1 MRFNK
6 LDLNLLV
13 ALDALLT
20 ERSISRA
27 AEKTHLSQSAMSNAL
42 ARLRTYFDDELLVQ
56 VGRKMEPTSRAES
69 LKDPVRDIL
78 VRIEA
83 SVDAQPKFVPAESTR
98 LFRLLIS
105 DYTLMVLMPHL
116 QRLAY
121 RKAPGVRFDLRPQVA
136 QPQRV
141 LERGEADLLII
152 PKDFCSANHP
162 SAQLFEETYCC
173 VLWSDS
179 HLAIGELTAERYMA
193 AGHVVVQ
200 PGDGIALTDWFMQQA
215 GVKRQVET
223 STFSFL
229 SQAHLVVG
237 THRIATMHVRLARL
251 AMRLLPVSVRDL
263 PVAIPKMEQV
273 VQWHQY
279 RTADPGLLW
288 LRALLKEAVLEMD
301 RNGDGA
307 APARTPAVELTDPLP
322 SPAAASGTSP

>member
-20 ERSISRA
+20 EQSISRA

-42 ARLRTYFDDELLVQ
+42 ARLRDYFKDELLVQ

-83 SVDAQPKFVPAESTR
+83 SVDTQPQFVPARSTR

-105 DYTLMVLMPHL
+105 DFTLMVLMPYV

-121 RKAPGVRFDLRPQVA
+121 KRAPGVQFDLRPQAA
-136 QPQRV
+136 QPQRA

-152 PKDFCSANHP
+152 PRDFCSTSHP
-162 SAQLFEETYCC
+162 SEKLFEERYCC
-173 VLWSDS
+173 VLWSES
-179 HLAIGELTAERYMA
+179 HLASGEMTRERYMA

-200 PGDGIALTDWFMQQA
+200 PSDGMALSDWFMQQS
-215 GVKRQVET
+215 GVTRQVET

-237 THRIATMHVRLARL
+237 THRIATMHARL
-251 AMRLLPVSVRDL
+251 AKLAAPFLPVTVRDL
-263 PVAIPKMEQV
+263 PVPIPKMEQV

-279 RTADPGLLW
+279 RTADPGLVW
-288 LRALLKEAVLEMD
+288 LRAILKEAAVEMD
-301 RNGDGA
+301 RNGDGTG
-307 APARTPAVELTDPLP
+307 PRP
-322 SPAAASGTSP
+322 SPAVASVTSS

>member
-20 ERSISRA
+20 EQSISRA

-42 ARLRTYFDDELLVQ
+42 ARLREYFDDELLVH
-56 VGRKMEPTSRAES
+56 VGRKMEPTARAES

-83 SVDAQPKFVPAESTR
+83 SVDTQPQFVPAQSTR
-98 LFRLLIS
+98 LFRMLVS
-105 DYTLMVLMPHL
+105 DYTLTVLIPHL
-116 QRLAY
+116 QRLAF
-121 RKAPGVRFDLRPQVA
+121 RKAPGVRFEFRPQAA
-136 QPQRV
+136 QPQRA

-152 PKDFCSANHP
+152 PRDYCSTSHP
-162 SAQLFEETYCC
+162 SKTLYEEVYCC
-173 VLWSDS
+173 VLWRES
-179 HLAIGELTAERYMA
+179 HLATGAMTAERYLA

-200 PGDGIALTDWFMQQA
+200 PSDGMALSDWFMQQA
-215 GVKRQVET
+215 GVKRHVET
-223 STFSFL
+223 STFSFV

-237 THRIATMHVRLARL
+237 THRIATMQARLARL
-251 AMRLLPVSVRDL
+251 ATRFLPIAVRDL
-263 PVAIPKMEQV
+263 PVSIPRMEQV

-288 LRALLKEAVLEMD
+288 LRALLNEAVIEMD
-301 RNGDGA
+301 RDDG
-307 APARTPAVELTDPLP
+307 
-322 SPAAASGTSP
+322 